1 MRTNVVHCLMNHPK
15 SSLSC
20 FAFNRKDLPSRKLFI
35 FLLLKVYKNVGYSRF
50 NEKRLLFQFY
60 FLHFKE
66 ARALYTALKI
76 ADEVIDLKTRIQKN
90 TTSLFLLFIYLKTSP
105 SFPFLENAKKNCFL
119 TFTFEKIASLFSI
132 FRFNSL
138 QICKTEKNVSLLAA
152 ELAGARRF

>member
-1 MRTNVVHCLMNHPK
+1 MQTNVVHCLMNHPK
-15 SSLSC
+15 SPLSC

-66 ARALYTALKI
+66 AWALLLPLKSGWGNRF
-76 ADEVIDLKTRIQKN
+76 ENKN
-90 TTSLFLLFIYLKTSP
+90 SEKFNFFVSIVYL
-105 SFPFLENAKKNCFL
+105 LENISVLSFLRKCKKNCFL